1 VYFDQSSFEVRC
13 EWGLAGIEHLGR
25 DVDVIIVVD
34 VLSFSTCVD
43 VACSRGAVILPYRFK
58 VLARCGDS
66 PLSLQG

>member
-34 VLSFSTCVD
+34 VLSFSAGALFIGTRVD
-43 VACSRGAVILPYRFK
+43 RKGLNSGREASRGP
-58 VLARCGDS
+58 
-66 PLSLQG
+66 